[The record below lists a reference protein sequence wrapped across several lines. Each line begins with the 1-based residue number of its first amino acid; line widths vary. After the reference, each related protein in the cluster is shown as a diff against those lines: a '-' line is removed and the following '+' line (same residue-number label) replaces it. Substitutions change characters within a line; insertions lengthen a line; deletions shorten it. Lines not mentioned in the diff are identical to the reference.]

1 VLVLRAD
8 DAASATNPDVI
19 ALRQAFPEKAGVG
32 DEIYAAC
39 QQWFAVVSTLPAAGE
54 ALRHAKETQA
64 KYLADMAA
72 AKSSNATTK
81 EKARVQANIKWLNGP
96 FADYLN
102 KWQQLTGQT
111 AAPGVVAAPKPTPA
125 GAPAPDIPAVI
136 KAATNAL
143 AMVGDI
149 KSTDASFLN
158 AHTGLKAELGAL
170 GTTAQAILDANG
182 MPTDAQAEALRTA
195 VTTAIKQAQIEST
208 RATEKAAAKAKAKD
222 LMARLRTL

>member
-1 VLVLRAD
+1 
-8 DAASATNPDVI
+8 
-19 ALRQAFPEKAGVG
+19 
-32 DEIYAAC
+32 
-39 QQWFAVVSTLPAAGE
+39 
-54 ALRHAKETQA
+54 
-64 KYLADMAA
+64 
-72 AKSSNATTK
+72 
-81 EKARVQANIKWLNGP
+81 
-96 FADYLN
+96 
-102 KWQQLTGQT
+102 
-111 AAPGVVAAPKPTPA
+111 
-125 GAPAPDIPAVI
+125 VI